1 MSERRISALPPS
13 LPPRGLS
20 RPCAAEYVG
29 VGVTKFDE
37 LVSDGRMPAPRVID
51 TRKVWDRLEVDQYFA
66 ALPADMDSNPWDGM
80 AA

>member
-1 MSERRISALPPS
+1 MKRPSVLPAS

-20 RPCAAEYVG
+20 RPLAAEYVG
-29 VGVTKFDE
+29 IGVSKFDE
-37 LVSDGRMPAPRVID
+37 LVADGRMPAPRVID
-51 TRKVWDRLEVDQYFA
+51 TRRIWDRLEIDQYFA